1 MKQFRQFRQ
10 FGHFQP
16 NSLQR
21 AQSPLERL
29 RQDNPPVNNP
39 KRDLPIASMNPDAD
53 DTFDF
58 TIYVGEEE
66 EEE

>member
-1 MKQFRQFRQ
+1 MKQFRQFGR
-10 FGHFQP
+10 FQP

-29 RQDNPPVNNP
+29 RQDTPPVNTP
-39 KRDLPIASMNPDAD
+39 KRDIPIASMNPDAD